1 MWQTIVVEILKV
13 LGPLILARLEEW
25 LKRRLTAHA
34 TAFAAAGKTTAGP
47 EPDAAALLRAVRG
60 ELWAWQWRRRAFL
73 DAAVEKV
80 PAAVAGRV
88 ALTDD
93 AKRGLSALAV
103 AAD

>member
-1 MWQTIVVEILKV
+1 MV
-13 LGPLILARLEEW
+13 LPN
-25 LKRRLTAHA
+25 
-34 TAFAAAGKTTAGP
+34 
-47 EPDAAALLRAVRG
+47 LL
-60 ELWAWQWRRRAFL
+60 AWQWRRRAFL

-80 PAAVAGRV
+80 PAAVSGRV